1 MNRPTLNR
9 ALRFVHGLLTWII
22 VIAGISYLIL
32 LASFL

>member
-1 MNRPTLNR
+1 MSGALLDR